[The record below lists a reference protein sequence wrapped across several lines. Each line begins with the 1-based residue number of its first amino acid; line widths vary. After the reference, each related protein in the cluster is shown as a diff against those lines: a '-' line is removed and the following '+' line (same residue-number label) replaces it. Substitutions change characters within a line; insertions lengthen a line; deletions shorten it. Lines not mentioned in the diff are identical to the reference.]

1 MYLRI
6 GAGVIVGPSM
16 PKPGPDLSSNHD
28 MDLSISR
35 KGNMKRTLDY
45 QITDGEGVPA
55 LEHW

>member
-1 MYLRI
+1 M
-6 GAGVIVGPSM
+6 GPSM